1 MRKLVVSEFISLDGV
16 VEDPGGAEKSKYGGW
31 TWPYWSDDIGKYKN
45 DELFASDALLLGRRT
60 YEGFAAA
67 WPSMKDE
74 WGFADRM
81 NCLPKHVAT
90 HTLKEFTWNN
100 SHALRGDVA
109 KAVAELKR
117 QSGQDILVFG
127 SALLVQELMHH
138 GLVDE
143 YRLLTYPVVLG
154 GGKRLFGDGIGA
166 SLKLVDSRAFS
177 KGVASLT
184 YHSAPPVAPAEHPFK
199 H

>member
-1 MRKLVVSEFISLDGV
+1 MRRVIVSEFISLDGV

-45 DELFASDALLLGRRT
+45 DELFAGDALLLGRRT

-81 NCLPKHVAT
+81 NGLPKYVAT
-90 HTLKEFTWNN
+90 RTLKRLDWNN
-100 SHALRGDVA
+100 SHRLDGDVA
-109 KAVAELKR
+109 KAVTELKR
-117 QSGQDILVFG
+117 QPGQDILVAG
-127 SALLVQELMHH
+127 SAELVQELMRHA
-138 GLVDE
+138 LVDE
-143 YRLLTYPVVLG
+143 FRLLTYPVVLG
-154 GGKRLFGDGIGA
+154 GGKRLFADGVGA
-166 SLKLVDSRAFS
+166 SLKLTGTQAFG
-177 KGVASLT
+177 KGVVALT
-184 YHSAPPVAPAEHPFK
+184 YHPAPSAAPAEHPFK